1 MGDITD
7 QIGSLFDKATN
18 TKKKKN
24 CDVEKSEEL
33 SLNISMSI
41 KENNQYIKCYAN
53 EKYNETL
60 LIFGN

>member
-18 TKKKKN
+18 TKKKN

-41 KENNQYIKCYAN
+41 KENNQYEIKASAD
-53 EKYNETL
+53 
-60 LIFGN
+60 

>member
-7 QIGSLFDKATN
+7 QIGSLFDKATK
-18 TKKKKN
+18 TKKKN
-24 CDVEKSEEL
+24 CYVEKSEEL

-41 KENNQYIKCYAN
+41 KENNQSIKCYAN
-53 EKYNETL
+53 KKYNETL

>member
-18 TKKKKN
+18 TKKKN

-41 KENNQYIKCYAN
+41 KENNQNIKCYAN

>member
-7 QIGSLFDKATN
+7 QIGSLFDKAAN
-18 TKKKKN
+18 TKKKN

-41 KENNQYIKCYAN
+41 KENNQSIKCYAN
-53 EKYNETL
+53 KKYNETL

>member
-18 TKKKKN
+18 NKKKN

>member
-7 QIGSLFDKATN
+7 QIGSLFDKAAN
-18 TKKKKN
+18 TKKKN

-41 KENNQYIKCYAN
+41 KENNQSIKCYAN
-53 EKYNETL
+53 KKYNETL
-60 LIFGN
+60 LIFAN